1 METAQIAMLMGG
13 VFATLVILIFA
24 FSGPSQGKAQSRRL
38 DAIRERHL
46 PGAAIAIE
54 TQMRKISGKQSN
66 RMDAFAQRYIPNPAL
81 LRTRLFK
88 TGKSWTLGQFLT
100 VSLIITGGVATG
112 ALVSGAPVLL
122 GLLSGVLIGLGLPYV
137 AVGFLIKRRVAK
149 FTKNFPDAIELM
161 VRGLRSGLP
170 ISETLSVVGSEIDG
184 PIGEEFRTVVDKIRI
199 GKTMEASLLETADRL
214 GTPEIQFFCV
224 TLSIQRE
231 TGGNLAETLSGL
243 AEVLRKRSQMKL
255 KIAAMSSESKAS
267 AYIIGALPFV
277 VFILIYNINSS
288 YMGKFF
294 TDQRLIALGLGGIGW
309 MAIGAFVMSKMINFE
324 I

>member
-1 METAQIAMLMGG
+1 MLMGG
-13 VFATLVILIFA
+13 VFASLVILILA

-81 LRTRLFK
+81 LRTRLHK

-100 VSLIITGGVATG
+100 VSLIITGGVAAA
-112 ALVSGAPVLL
+112 ALVSGAPILL

-277 VFILIYNINSS
+277 VFILIYNINSD